1 MAYLQPYF
9 KDSKAFSQLH
19 HQGFEHLILINI
31 CSSRRLKKKK
41 KTIKRSREGQSNIN
55 DNNIMCI
62 INTSL
67 KT

>member
-41 KTIKRSREGQSNIN
+41 K
-55 DNNIMCI
+55 NNKKEQRG
-62 INTSL
+62 TEQH
-67 KT
+67 KWQQYYVHY